1 MENIKKK
8 NDRYQAIKDGEK
20 TLRSMTDKIA
30 EVMSKTRVE
39 IRVSFSQFFL
49 NFFYLD
55 NNNCDYCDYYF
66 V

>member
-30 EVMSKTRVE
+30 EVMSKTKAE
-39 IRVSFSQFFL
+39 IRVS
-49 NFFYLD
+49 
-55 NNNCDYCDYYF
+55 
-66 V
+66 

>member
-30 EVMSKTRVE
+30 EVMSKTRAE
-39 IRVSFSQFFL
+39 IRVIIYSS
-49 NFFYLD
+49 YLILS
-55 NNNCDYCDYYF
+55 YL
-66 V
+66 